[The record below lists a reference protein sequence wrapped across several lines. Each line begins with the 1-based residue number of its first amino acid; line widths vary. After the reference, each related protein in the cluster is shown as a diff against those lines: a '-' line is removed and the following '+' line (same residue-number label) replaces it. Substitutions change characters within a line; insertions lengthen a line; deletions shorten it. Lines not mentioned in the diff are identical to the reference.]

1 MISRPSNHDEVLSYG
16 LHGGNEYECRTER
29 DIELWREPNRLV
41 DLNYAIRG
49 HIIQEPLK
57 MEHEN
62 RWERLYEHLLARLA
76 EVELHR
82 LQV

>member
-1 MISRPSNHDEVLSYG
+1 M
-16 LHGGNEYECRTER
+16 RTEW
-29 DIELWREPNRLV
+29 DTKLWCELNKLV
-41 DLNYAIRG
+41 DLNYAIRS

-76 EVELHR
+76 EAKRTDHR

>member
-1 MISRPSNHDEVLSYG
+1 MVARGKQGKI
-16 LHGGNEYECRTER
+16 RTEW
-29 DIELWREPNRLV
+29 DVELWREPNRLV

-49 HIIQEPLK
+49 HIIQEQLE

-76 EVELHR
+76 EARRTNHR

>member
-1 MISRPSNHDEVLSYG
+1 MAGTGETK
-16 LHGGNEYECRTER
+16 EKFRTEW
-29 DIELWREPNRLV
+29 DIELWRELNRLI
-41 DLNYAIRG
+41 DLNYATRG

-62 RWERLYEHLLARLA
+62 RWERLYEHLLARFA
-76 EVELHR
+76 GARRTELHR